1 MPFYHCS
8 ICVTEPDEQKSHH
21 TKHIKTKKHKTEKR
35 ILELELNN
43 MTPEERIKNYG
54 KTDVNVI
61 LANKETVVSK
71 NTENEVQEIFAG
83 NFNITNSES
92 LKEHIHSIHNYLRN
106 HGGGYGLGALKIFN
120 IFYGIKKLEE
130 HGLNEKID
138 LSEAYWFSNLLKMSK
153 EMTDEVFHHHIVDG
167 LLNELYGKPL
177 LRGFLF
183 YEIPKN
189 IKSDVFRYLI
199 GQIND
204 ITRIEKESNVLLSG
218 KVYEYFVGRD
228 ESAISELGAYFT
240 NRILV
245 DFTIGKVNP
254 KLDSDGNVPSM
265 IDMFGGSGGFTTG
278 YVNYMKK
285 QYPDI
290 DWTSN
295 VHNIFHYDINEDVL
309 KAGALELFCL
319 TGELPKMKNIAYKN
333 SFKTEFTE
341 TPKYLLTNPPY
352 GGDKNKKSQ
361 AQQKRDILKKHIMS
375 SLELKEKHSEQLKFI
390 LSEERKEKKITD
402 QNKVSLETCSQLII
416 DYAKVHGLTGNDKES
431 CSLILLMAI
440 LAEGGTCAGVLKEG
454 VMFDKK
460 YKGIRKC
467 LIENF
472 NVREVISIPADQF
485 ENTTTKTS
493 IVIFDNTE
501 EKTTKIKFSK
511 LDVVKYTENKI
522 EEQNGCLVLT
532 EMAED
537 ISGIQEVAVST
548 ATIQD
553 VHQNPIYSLNG
564 KDYNQPEI
572 VCGED
577 YELVEM
583 KDLCEFNPKGNKTHK
598 GPYKLVKIKD
608 IDNNNIINYDEIEE
622 TKVKDKN
629 IHKYNDILFSNV
641 RPKSHKSII
650 LTPSCINNLDDIC
663 FTLPCIRVKKNTID
677 PMYMFASI
685 YPMLDTFEEKICTGS
700 SYPTFNIKQLEKMK
714 IPVPKNPEKI
724 QQWVDK
730 ISQPYNEKNEKQSRI
745 QELEKTIQ
753 ERIQS
758 ICDNE
763 ECEEVEL
770 GSVCDIQ
777 DGFEFKNN
785 ELTKDKKNVPLV
797 RATYIENKV
806 FSNYVVENIK
816 YDKYKINYGD
826 IIMSQVGNVGSVTK
840 YTETRFGYNKRNA
853 FKCTNKKISKNY
865 LYYYFKSDK
874 FRNNIIS
881 NGSIVNF
888 ISIPNL
894 KRIKI
899 KLPKNKKLIDDLNPL
914 FQEIEEHQQAVKN
927 ADELYKKYIQELS
940 NEAIPKS

>member
-1 MPFYHCS
+1 MLAMPKY
-8 ICVTEPDEQKSHH
+8 ICQITGNVSEQKSHH
-21 TKHIKTKKHKTEKR
+21 DSHRRSAKYKQAVKIFT
-35 ILELELNN
+35 LELEKLSD
-43 MTPEERIKNYG
+43 EERLEKYG
-54 KTDVNVI
+54 KANISEIVKDRSTVI
-61 LANKETVVSK
+61 EKPKEQTLDK
-71 NTENEVQEIFAG
+71 NTLSG
-83 NFNITNSES
+83 DFNITNSES

-130 HGLNEKID
+130 HGLNEMIG
-138 LSEAYWFSNLLKMSK
+138 LSEEYRFSSLFKMSK
-153 EMTDEVFHHHIVDG
+153 EMTDEEFHHHIVDG
-167 LLNELYGKPL
+167 LLNELYDKPL
-177 LRGFLF
+177 LNEFLF

-199 GQIND
+199 GEIND
-204 ITRIEKESNVLLSG
+204 ITRIEEESNVLLSG

-254 KLDSDGNVPSM
+254 QLDSHGNVPSM

-278 YVNYMKK
+278 YVNYMKEL
-285 QYPDI
+285 YPDI
-290 DWTSN
+290 DWKTN

-309 KAGALELFCL
+309 KAAALELFCL
-319 TGELPKMKNIAYKN
+319 TGELPKMENIAYKH

-341 TPKYLLTNPPY
+341 TPKYILTNPPY

-375 SLELKEKHSEQLKFI
+375 SPELKEKHSGQLKFI
-390 LSEERKEKKITD
+390 LSEERKEKKIKD

-416 DYAKVHGLTGNDKES
+416 DYAKVHNLTGNDKES
-431 CSLILLMAI
+431 CSLILLMAM
-440 LAEGGTCAGVLKEG
+440 LAQGGTCAGVLKEG

-460 YKGIRKC
+460 YKALRKC
-467 LIENF
+467 LVENF
-472 NVREVISIPADQF
+472 NVREVVSIPADQF

-493 IVIFDNTE
+493 LVIFDNTE
-501 EKTTKIKFSK
+501 EKTSVVKFSK

-537 ISGIQEVAVST
+537 ISGVQEVAVST

-564 KDYNQPEI
+564 KDYNQTEI

-577 YELVEM
+577 YELVELGKM
-583 KDLCEFNPKGNKTHK
+583 CELENGNAFKSTQ
-598 GPYKLVKIKD
+598 YKETGIPMFTIKHLPD
-608 IDNNNIINYDEIEE
+608 CNLSDCHYITQNEKYSKFIIN
-622 TKVKDKN
+622 K
-629 IHKYNDILFSNV
+629 NDILIALSG
-641 RPKSHKSII
+641 
-650 LTPSCINNLDDIC
+650 
-663 FTLPCIRVKKNTID
+663 NTIGK
-677 PMYMFASI
+677 YGI
-685 YPMLDTFEEKICTGS
+685 YLNDFPSYLNQRVAKITITDIVTNKFIYYIFNAIDIQNKILNKSNS
-700 SYPTFNIKQLEKMK
+700 SAQPNISSKTIEKMK

-724 QQWVDK
+724 QHWVDK
-730 ISQPYNEKNEKQSRI
+730 ISQPYNEKNEKQTRI

-763 ECEEVEL
+763 DCEEVEL
-770 GSVCDIQ
+770 GSVCKFIKGKKRNTTEGKSTGLYPLFSSSLQVDNWCDTYDYDIGCIIINTINGSGKFNLQ
-777 DGFEFKNN
+777 QSDKFCVTSNTLVFN
-785 ELTKDKKNVPLV
+785 TKDKNTTK
-797 RATYIENKV
+797 YI
-806 FSNYVVENIK
+806 YYYGLTNIK
-816 YDKYKINYGD
+816 
-826 IIMSQVGNVGSVTK
+826 
-840 YTETRFGYNKRNA
+840 
-853 FKCTNKKISKNY
+853 
-865 LYYYFKSDK
+865 
-874 FRNNIIS
+874 IIS
-881 NGSIVNF
+881 DLANGSTKKKMGKSELSKF
-888 ISIPNL
+888 
-894 KRIKI
+894 KI
-899 KLPKNKKLIDDLNPL
+899 KLPKNKKLIDDLNPM

-940 NEAIPKS
+940 NEAIPKP

>member
-1 MPFYHCS
+1 MPNYRCN
-8 ICVTEPDEQKSHH
+8 ICGTDPDEQKSHH
-21 TKHIKTKKHKTEKR
+21 TKHIKTKKHKDGKR
-35 ILELELNN
+35 ILELELENN
-43 MTPEERIKNYG
+43 MTPEERMEKHG
-54 KTDVNVI
+54 KTDVAAIV
-61 LANKETVVSK
+61 ASMETVVSD

-83 NFNITNSES
+83 DFNITNSDS

-130 HGLNEKID
+130 HGLNEMIG
-138 LSEAYWFSNLLKMSK
+138 LSEEYRFSSLLKMSN
-153 EMTDEVFHHHIVDG
+153 EMTDEEFHNHIIDG
-167 LLNELYGKPL
+167 LLNELYDKPSL
-177 LRGFLF
+177 KEFIF

-245 DFTIGKVNP
+245 DYTIGKVNP
-254 KLDSDGNVPSM
+254 QVDSDGNVPSM

-278 YVNYMKK
+278 YVNYMKE
-285 QYPDI
+285 QYPNI
-290 DWTSN
+290 DWKTN

-309 KAGALELFCL
+309 KAAALEIFCL
-319 TGELPKMKNIAYKN
+319 TGQLPKMENIAYKH
-333 SFKTEFTE
+333 SFKTEFAERT
-341 TPKYLLTNPPY
+341 KYILTNPPY

-361 AQQKRDILKKHIMS
+361 AQEKRDILKKHIMS
-375 SLELKEKHSEQLKFI
+375 SSELKKKHSEQLKFI
-390 LSEERKEKKITD
+390 LSEERKEKKIKD

-416 DYAKVHGLTGNDKES
+416 DYAKIHKLTGNDKES
-431 CSLILLMAI
+431 CSLILLMAM
-440 LAEGGTCAGVLKEG
+440 LAVGGTCAGVLKEG

-472 NVREVISIPADQF
+472 NVREVVSIPADQF

-493 IVIFDNTE
+493 LVIFDNTE
-501 EKTTKIKFSK
+501 EKTSEIKFSK

-537 ISGIQEVAVST
+537 ISGVQEVAVST

-564 KDYNQPEI
+564 KDYNQTEI

-577 YELVEM
+577 YELVE
-583 KDLCEFNPKGNKTHK
+583 LGSICELKNGKQLDKK
-598 GPYKLVKIKD
+598 
-608 IDNNNIINYDEIEE
+608 NIINGIYPVYGGGLKPVGFHNNFNCENATIVAATGHCGFVQFD
-622 TKVKDKN
+622 
-629 IHKYNDILFSNV
+629 SN
-641 RPKSHKSII
+641 KFWASQ
-650 LTPSCINNLDDIC
+650 C
-663 FTLPCIRVKKNTID
+663 FTIKSQNELVNKYLFIICKSLEYIFKNNCSGSVQKFIR
-677 PMYMFASI
+677 ASNFKRI
-685 YPMLDTFEEKICTGS
+685 
-700 SYPTFNIKQLEKMK
+700 K

-724 QQWVDK
+724 QHWVDK
-730 ISQPYNEKNEKQSRI
+730 ISQPYNEKNEKQTCI
-745 QELEKTIQ
+745 QELEQTIQ

-763 ECEEVEL
+763 DCEEVEL
-770 GSVCDIQ
+770 GSVCEINP
-777 DGFEFKNN
+777 ETFKNQFN
-785 ELTKDKKNVPLV
+785 E
-797 RATYIENKV
+797 I
-806 FSNYVVENIK
+806 NYV
-816 YDKYKINYGD
+816 D
-826 IIMSQVGNVGSVTK
+826 IGSVNGEKIHNIQNITK
-840 YTETRFGYNKRNA
+840 SFPSRAKRVINK
-853 FKCTNKKISKNY
+853 FDI
-865 LYYYFKSDK
+865 LYSTV
-874 FRNNIIS
+874 R
-881 NGSIVNF
+881 
-888 ISIPNL
+888 PNL
-894 KRIKI
+894 KGYTFINNDIFNGVASSGFAVIRCQKINPKYIYTLLKREEVTSYLMSNSTGTTYPAVNPSVFKKIKI
-899 KLPKNKKLIDDLNPL
+899 KLPKNKKLIDDLNPM
-914 FQEIEEHQQAVKN
+914 FQEIEEHQQAVKD

-940 NEAIPKS
+940 NEAIPKP